1 MYGTYRNK
9 HNDREMTIDRMEIGD
24 EGHKF
29 WYAGEY
35 DMFLD
40 SDLEKHWVMISELGT
55 PKPAMTDMELLKLSL
70 MGVRE
75 DYARLWYESV
85 EVENI
90 EKGWIEALDF
100 TIAQIGF
107 IQDGDHYGRHQHRQS
122 LSLKESE

>member
-9 HNDREMTIDRMEIGD
+9 HNDREMTIDRMEMSD
-24 EGHKF
+24 EGTAF

-35 DMFLD
+35 DMFTARN
-40 SDLEKHWVMISELGT
+40 LEQHWVKVSELGT

-70 MGVRE
+70 IGVRE